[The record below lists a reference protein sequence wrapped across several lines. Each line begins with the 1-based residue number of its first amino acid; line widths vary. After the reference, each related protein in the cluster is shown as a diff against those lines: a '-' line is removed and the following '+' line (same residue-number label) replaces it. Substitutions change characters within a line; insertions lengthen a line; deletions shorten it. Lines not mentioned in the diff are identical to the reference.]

1 MKTAF
6 MFSGQGAEKI
16 GMCKELYDEF
26 DVVKET
32 FSTASKNLGFDLAN
46 ICFNDEE
53 KIKNTS
59 YAQPAL
65 VTASISILNV
75 LNSYNINTDYYLG
88 LSLGEYSAFVASGA
102 LNFSDAVQLVHK
114 RGQFM
119 LEAFDGLNCGMTA
132 VLNTDINTIEEA
144 VNNAKQYGVLEIANY
159 NTAKQTV
166 ISGEI
171 TALEKVEEIFKQQK
185 NKFIRL
191 GVNGAFHTT
200 MLENASKKL
209 NDELVKITF
218 SNINTPVV
226 TNVDGSFIT
235 DENKIVDTLTKQI
248 KQSVYFEKSI
258 KNLIDNGVTT
268 FIELGVGKTLT
279 GFVKKI
285 DKSVTVVNIEDLK
298 SLQKALD
305 ILKEN

>member
-1 MKTAF
+1 MKIAF
-6 MFSGQGAEKI
+6 MFSGQGAEKT

-32 FSTASKNLGFDLAN
+32 FDAASKSLGFDIAD

-65 VTASISILNV
+65 VTTSISILNI
-75 LNSYNINTDYYLG
+75 LKENDIQADYYLG

-102 LNFSDAVQLVHK
+102 LQLCDAVKLVHK

-132 VLNTDINTIEEA
+132 VLNTDINIIKEVVKDA
-144 VNNAKQYGVLEIANY
+144 NQYGVLQIANY
-159 NTAKQTV
+159 NTPKQTV

-171 TALEKVEEIFKQQK
+171 QALEKAEQIFKEQK

-191 GVNGAFHTT
+191 SVNGAFHTT
-200 MLENASKKL
+200 MLEDASKKL
-209 NDELVKITF
+209 NNELCKINF
-218 SNINTPVV
+218 NEIKTPVV
-226 TNVDGSFIT
+226 TNIDATVVTDKSKIT
-235 DENKIVDTLTKQI
+235 DILTKQI

-258 KNLIDNGVTT
+258 RNLIDNGVTT
-268 FIELGVGKTLT
+268 FIELGTGKTLSS
-279 GFVKKI
+279 FVKKI
-285 DKSVTVVNIEDLK
+285 DKSVTTLSIEDVK
-298 SLQKALD
+298 SLQKAID
-305 ILKEN
+305 TLKEN